1 MNYNDQLSDLEALK
15 SKINQVRIDKKI
27 FDKIYSE
34 LQIELELKKA
44 KLKSILEKS
53 KSAQEEISEGKL
65 KLEEF
70 KQEVAVEKENFAKQ
84 VELGVDLSS
93 PEARDNRLKEL
104 FEQFM
109 AQSSLQC
116 SKFEQTNH
124 VTGSCFSGLL
134 YPFLLAFFRSL
145 RSGQRFYQRPPHY
158 IRTVAL
164 HDIQQKKKINY
175 FV

>member
-1 MNYNDQLSDLEALK
+1 MEALK

-124 VTGSCFSGLL
+124 EFIT
-134 YPFLLAFFRSL
+134 
-145 RSGQRFYQRPPHY
+145 
-158 IRTVAL
+158 
-164 HDIQQKKKINY
+164 
-175 FV
+175 